1 MIDLELSFTA
11 ELWVYTGPGAWHFLT
26 LPTEAAEQIKFFRE
40 KHYGF
45 GTIRVRAVIEN
56 TEWQTSLFPDKASGS
71 FLLPVKAGVRKKE
84 GLLAGNQVEVVLF
97 VDHNMK

>member
-26 LPTEAAEQIKFFRE
+26 LPAEAAEQIKFFRE
-40 KHYGF
+40 KHHGF
-45 GTIRVRAVIEN
+45 GTVRVRAVIGS
-56 TEWQTSLFPDKASGS
+56 TEWQTSLFPDKASDS

-84 GLLAGNQVEVVLF
+84 GLSAGNQAEVMLF
-97 VDHNMK
+97 IDRNVK

>member
-11 ELWVYTGPGAWHFLT
+11 ELWVYKGPGAWHFLT

-45 GTIRVRAVIEN
+45 GTVRVKAVIGD
-56 TEWQTSLFPDKASGS
+56 TEWQTSLFPDKASDS
-71 FLLPVKAGVRKKE
+71 FLLPVKANVRKKE
-84 GLLAGNQVEVVLF
+84 DLLVGNQAEVMLF
-97 VDHNMK
+97 VDRNAG